1 MYTIGKVSEMFG
13 LPVSTLR
20 YYDKEG
26 LLPGIKRESGI
37 RKFGD
42 KDLETLRVIEWLKKS
57 GLEIKA
63 IKRLIKWCAEGSST
77 FRQRKELFEE
87 RKQRVEEEIGKLN
100 EVLNILKFKCWYYG
114 QAEKTGKTPDA
125 VVCPK
130 RLSPTDLKTHI
141 ALTTVKVGR

>member
-26 LLPGIKRESGI
+26 LLHGIKRESGI

-42 KDLETLRVIEWLKKS
+42 KDLETLRVIECLKKS
-57 GLEIKA
+57 GLEIKD
-63 IKRLIKWCAEGSST
+63 IKRFIKWCAEGSST

-87 RKQRVEEEIGKLN
+87 RKKRVEEEIAKLN
-100 EVLNILKFKCWYYG
+100 EVLNVLKFKYWYYG
-114 QAEKTGKTPDA
+114 QAVKNGKTSEIGNLSETDMPDG
-125 VVCPK
+125 
-130 RLSPTDLKTHI
+130 LKD
-141 ALTTVKVGR
+141 AYRAYRG

>member
-37 RKFGD
+37 RKFGN
-42 KDLETLRVIEWLKKS
+42 KDLETLRVIECLKKS
-57 GLEIKA
+57 GLEIKD
-63 IKRLIKWCAEGSST
+63 IKRFIKWCAEGSST

-87 RKQRVEEEIGKLN
+87 RKKRVEEEIAKLN
-100 EVLNILKFKCWYYG
+100 EVLNVLKFKCWYYG
-114 QAEKTGKTPDA
+114 QTVKNGKTPEIGNLSETDMPDGLKDA
-125 VVCPK
+125 Y
-130 RLSPTDLKTHI
+130 R
-141 ALTTVKVGR
+141 AYRG

>member
-42 KDLETLRVIEWLKKS
+42 KDLETLRVIECLKKS
-57 GLEIKA
+57 GLEIKE
-63 IKRLIKWCAEGSST
+63 IKRFIKWCAEGSST

-87 RKQRVEEEIGKLN
+87 RKKRVEEEIGKLN

-125 VVCPK
+125 GGLPQ
-130 RLSPTDLKTHI
+130 TDLPDGLKD
-141 ALTTVKVGR
+141 AYRAYRG